1 VPWSL
6 SGPGPDAGAASRNP
20 VLLRRAAT
28 ALILAPIVLASIALG
43 KWAILV
49 VLLVVIAGAAYELSR
64 ALEPLPLVAALG
76 AGALPLLL
84 SIPYHQTGVLAGA
97 VAGLPWALMWLAG
110 KPETRTLR
118 AVLAVLLMSLWVGV
132 PLAHLGLFPRSQA
145 GVVLILIAVVGPWI
159 SDSGAYFAGRLFGRR
174 LLVPSISPNKTV
186 EGSVGGLLIT
196 MLIVGPLAYQLLD
209 FTVAKALI
217 IGAGVSVSSQCGDL
231 FESSLKRI
239 LDVKD
244 LGNFLPGH
252 GGILDRVDS
261 LLFTAPAVYYISLL
275 V

>member
-1 VPWSL
+1 
-6 SGPGPDAGAASRNP
+6 
-20 VLLRRAAT
+20 VLRWRAAT
-28 ALILAPIVLASIALG
+28 ALLLAPIALASIALG
-43 KWAILV
+43 KWAVLA

-64 ALEPLPLVAALG
+64 ALEPLPFVAALG
-76 AGALPLLL
+76 AGTLPLLL
-84 SIPYHQTGVLAGA
+84 SIPYHQTGILAGA
-97 VAGLPWALMWLAG
+97 VASLPWALLWLAG

-118 AVLAVLLMSLWVGV
+118 AVLAVLLMALWVGV
-132 PLAHLGLFPRSQA
+132 PLSHLVLFPRSRY

-159 SDSGAYFAGRLFGRR
+159 SDSGAYFAGRFFGRN
-174 LLVPSISPNKTV
+174 LLLPSLSPNKTV
-186 EGSVGGLLIT
+186 EGAVGGLLLTI
-196 MLIVGPLAYQLLD
+196 LIIAPLSYQLLD

-217 IGAGVSVSSQCGDL
+217 MGAGVSISSQCGDL

-244 LGNFLPGH
+244 LGTFLPGH
-252 GGILDRVDS
+252 GGVLDRVDS

>member
-1 VPWSL
+1 M
-6 SGPGPDAGAASRNP
+6 
-20 VLLRRAAT
+20 LRWRAAT
-28 ALILAPIVLASIALG
+28 ALVLAPIALASIAIG
-43 KWAILV
+43 KWAVLA
-49 VLLVVIAGAAYELSR
+49 VLLIVIAGAAYELSR
-64 ALEPLPLVAALG
+64 ALEPLPLAAALG

-84 SIPYHQTGVLAGA
+84 SIPYHQTGLLAGA
-97 VAGLPWALMWLAG
+97 VAGLPWALLWLAG

-118 AVLAVLLMSLWVGV
+118 AVLALLLMSLWVGV
-132 PLAHLGLFPRSQA
+132 PLAHLGLFPRSRE

-159 SDSGAYFAGRLFGRR
+159 SDAGAYFAGRFFGRN
-174 LLVPSISPNKTV
+174 LLIPSLSPNKTV
-186 EGSVGGLLIT
+186 EGGVGGLILT
-196 MLIVGPLAYQLLD
+196 MLIIGLDSCPRTPARPVSYQLLD
-209 FTVAKALI
+209 FTLLKALI

-231 FESSLKRI
+231 FESALKRI

-252 GGILDRVDS
+252 GGVLDRVDS

>member
-1 VPWSL
+1 
-6 SGPGPDAGAASRNP
+6 
-20 VLLRRAAT
+20 VLRWRAAT
-28 ALILAPIVLASIALG
+28 ALVLAPIALASIAIG
-43 KWAILV
+43 QWAMIA
-49 VLLVVIAGAAYELSR
+49 VLLVVIAGASYELSR
-64 ALEPLPLVAALG
+64 ALDPLPFVAALG
-76 AGALPLLL
+76 AGAFPLLL
-84 SIPYHQTGVLAGA
+84 SIPLHETGVLTGA
-97 VAGLPWALMWLAG
+97 VISLPWALLWLAAR
-110 KPETRTLR
+110 PETRTLR

-132 PLAHLGLFPRSQA
+132 PLAHLGLFPHSQY

-174 LLVPSISPNKTV
+174 LLFPTLSPNKTV
-186 EGSVGGLLIT
+186 EGSMGGLLLT
-196 MLIVGPLAYQLLD
+196 VLIVAPVALQFLD
-209 FTVAKALI
+209 FTIAKALVM
-217 IGAGVSVSSQCGDL
+217 GAGVSVFSQCGDL
-231 FESSLKRI
+231 FESALKRI

>member
-1 VPWSL
+1 M
-6 SGPGPDAGAASRNP
+6 
-20 VLLRRAAT
+20 LRWRAAT
-28 ALILAPIVLASIALG
+28 ALVLAPIALASIALG
-43 KWAILV
+43 KWAILL

-64 ALEPLPLVAALG
+64 ALEPLPFLAAFG

-84 SIPYHQTGVLAGA
+84 SIPYHQTGILAGA
-97 VAGLPWALMWLAG
+97 LAGLPWALFWLAG

-118 AVLAVLLMSLWVGV
+118 AVLAVLLMSLWVGA
-132 PLAHLGLFPRSQA
+132 PLAHLGLFPHTRY
-145 GVVLILIAVVGPWI
+145 GIVLILIAVVGPWI
-159 SDSGAYFAGRLFGRR
+159 SDSGAYFAGRFFGRN
-174 LLVPSISPNKTV
+174 LLFPSLSPKKTI
-186 EGSVGGLLIT
+186 EGGVGGLLLT
-196 MLIVGPLAYQLLD
+196 LLIVAPVAYLLLD
-209 FTVAKALI
+209 FGSAKALI
-217 IGAGVSVSSQCGDL
+217 IGAVVSLASQCGDL

-252 GGILDRVDS
+252 GGVLDRVDS

>member
-1 VPWSL
+1 
-6 SGPGPDAGAASRNP
+6 
-20 VLLRRAAT
+20 VLRRRAAT
-28 ALILAPIVLASIALG
+28 ALVLAPIALVSIALG
-43 KWAILV
+43 KWAVLA

-64 ALEPLPLVAALG
+64 ALEPLPFVAALG

-84 SIPYHQTGVLAGA
+84 SIPYHQTGILAGA
-97 VAGLPWALMWLAG
+97 VASLPWALFWLAG
-110 KPETRTLR
+110 RPETRTLR

-132 PLAHLGLFPRSQA
+132 PLAHLVLFPRSRY
-145 GVVLILIAVVGPWI
+145 GVVLILIAVVGPWL
-159 SDSGAYFAGRLFGRR
+159 SDSGAYFAGRFFGRN
-174 LLVPSISPNKTV
+174 LLLPSLSPNKTA
-186 EGSVGGLLIT
+186 EGSVGGLLLT
-196 MLIVGPLAYQLLD
+196 VLIIAPLAYQLLD
-209 FTVAKALI
+209 FTVVKALI

-252 GGILDRVDS
+252 GGVLDRVDS

>member
-1 VPWSL
+1 M
-6 SGPGPDAGAASRNP
+6 
-20 VLLRRAAT
+20 LRWRAAT
-28 ALILAPIVLASIALG
+28 ALVLAPIALASIALG
-43 KWAILV
+43 KWAILT

-64 ALEPLPLVAALG
+64 ALEQLPFVAALG

-84 SIPYHQTGVLAGA
+84 SIPYHQTGILLGALAS
-97 VAGLPWALMWLAG
+97 LPWALLWFAA

-132 PLAHLGLFPRSQA
+132 PLAHLGLFPRSRY

-159 SDSGAYFAGRLFGRR
+159 SDSGAYFAGRFFGRN
-174 LLVPSISPNKTV
+174 LLFPSLSPNKTV
-186 EGSVGGLLIT
+186 EGGLGGLFLTI
-196 MLIVGPLAYQLLD
+196 LVVAPVSYQLLD
-209 FTVAKALI
+209 FTLAKALI
-217 IGAGVSVSSQCGDL
+217 IGAAVSICSQCGDL

-244 LGNFLPGH
+244 LGTFLPGH
-252 GGILDRVDS
+252 GGVLDRVDS
-261 LLFTAPAVYYISLL
+261 LLFTAPAVYYIFLL